1 MLFRQEVNAVPTPAP
16 CGRCAFQRTRYW
28 ARVKVPRRWAAV
40 LLGFWN
46 EAGDCPPQGKGLAL
60 AVGVKAKNLSR
71 FHTLWVNGSF
81 PLHPSRP
88 CSRATVVAQVQQ

>member
-1 MLFRQEVNAVPTPAP
+1 MRALCFSAYTIMGACQGSTPLGGVAI
-16 CGRCAFQRTRYW
+16 G
-28 ARVKVPRRWAAV
+28 
-40 LLGFWN
+40 LLN

-60 AVGVKAKNLSR
+60 AVGVKANNLSR